1 MCVGVSAQKVDSIYF
16 NLYTDSLKKGTYN
29 YINVVG
35 KLSNGNYRP
44 FDSTQLLFS
53 ASYGKFFGNS
63 LWIPFETEVEKVEIK
78 VKTRHEPLQTLYR
91 TIYIKKKA
99 DDEKLKTAD
108 EIMSEPPNKVK
119 RGRN

>member
-44 FDSTQLLFS
+44 LDSTQLLFS